1 MMDTSASDTL
11 LAGLLIIA
19 ICLCVLAG
27 VHRVKENSQKVP
39 LQEQINQLKLENE
52 SLKRICAW
60 EEILE
65 QTLSPLCQAE
75 LDLKAEQIRQEK
87 QNINLRRKK
96 N

>member
-1 MMDTSASDTL
+1 MMDTSLGNTL

-65 QTLSPLCQAE
+65 QTMGKSTMASTS
-75 LDLKAEQIRQEK
+75 I
-87 QNINLRRKK
+87 
-96 N
+96 